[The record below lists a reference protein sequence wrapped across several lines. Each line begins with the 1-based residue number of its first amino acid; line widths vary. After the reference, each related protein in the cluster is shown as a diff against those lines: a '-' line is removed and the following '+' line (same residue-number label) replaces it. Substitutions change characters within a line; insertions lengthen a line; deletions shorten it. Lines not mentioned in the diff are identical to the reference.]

1 MRQVFLIL
9 IVLFLITGCENN
21 NKNNVNIDA
30 VYKSAK
36 ADSIKLVHDT
46 LLVDTCIGKAQY
58 VLIIGGKNKLYTNV
72 PNSIG
77 ITAINI
83 SADQFFL
90 KTQPDIEMTISGTYK
105 KGVSYMVTPKNP
117 GLLNISI
124 YKHEKNEDIYLGMCQ
139 YRVERLPDAIPRVGG
154 YRNTVIDKNVLL
166 NQQGIALANEECCWN
181 INYEMV
187 EFTVSTIN
195 EQGKVVENISTS
207 NKFTEA
213 QKDQIRKL
221 KSGQKIYFENIKVI
235 DMDGNTRN
243 IGVIMLKIK

>member
-1 MRQVFLIL
+1 M
-9 IVLFLITGCENN
+9 
-21 NKNNVNIDA
+21 NIDA
-30 VYKSAK
+30 AYKSAK
-36 ADSIKLVHDT
+36 ADSSILVHDT
-46 LLVDTCIGKAQY
+46 LLIDTCIGKAQY
-58 VLIIGGKNKLYTNV
+58 VFILGGKNKLYTNV
-72 PNSIG
+72 SNSID
-77 ITAINI
+77 ITAINNT
-83 SADQFFL
+83 ADQFFL
-90 KTQPDIEMTISGTYK
+90 KTQPDVEMSKLEESK
-105 KGVSYMVTPKNP
+105 KGVSYIVYPKKP
-117 GLLNISI
+117 GLLNILI

-154 YRNTVIDKNVLL
+154 KRNTVIDKNDLL

-181 INYEMV
+181 INYKMV

-213 QKDQIRKL
+213 QKDQIKKL
-221 KSGQKIYFENIKVI
+221 KSGQKIYFENIKVK